1 MPTPEK
7 GLIEALITCKYVLK
21 SISQDYKLIVTGNVQ
36 PKILDK
42 LSAFCRDLG
51 LKDKVLF
58 YGFVSREKHLSLV
71 AKSKI
76 MIYPSHVDS
85 FSYAV
90 LESLNL
96 NTPIVTYK
104 IPVLKIY
111 YGNLEGVAL
120 VEESDIEALA
130 QKLWTKKLA

>member
-1 MPTPEK
+1 
-7 GLIEALITCKYVLK
+7 LK

-90 LESLNL
+90 LEALNL